1 MKKIALLIF
10 VLSVCQLIS
19 YGQEDVSLD
28 QMLVNVNKSSVTSG
42 IIYER
47 SATFANLYTYN
58 SLFDTATFQYFEQAE
73 YELYDASNQTKF
85 ISNDALR
92 SLYVPKSQASVVDIG
107 ILNSQYQILNYDSIH
122 PSNGGLTLSN
132 NLFYQISGKPPF
144 LSSAVTVIAPLKESI
159 VGTSF
164 TYNFK
169 SNLLFTNGTK
179 TIKTVSADL
188 GDGVSRNVIVNGA
201 IAISSATV
209 TYSSSGYKY
218 LKFTVTF
225 SDNSTHVTYGK
236 IYAKVLSAMAP
247 SYVGEITDD
256 FTLTASIPFQG
267 YDETAP
273 TYAQIQYRIFYKI
286 NNGNT
291 QKTLT
296 KPVIISDGFDPGDLR
311 KIEAKDYTVPYDPT
325 INTSIED
332 MVKYKDCNDSTQNL
346 IQVLNQKGY
355 DVVIVNYPTYTST
368 TTGKEINGG
377 ADFIERNAMAMVA
390 LIQKLNTTLAAN
402 GSSQQLVAVG
412 PSMGGQITRYALA
425 YMEKQYAATGDT
437 KWLHKTRLWISID
450 SPHLGANIPEG
461 LQALIN
467 LLKSSSPDAT
477 DYYNKRLGSPAAKQ
491 QLINWHQEAP
501 LQGGG
506 TSYYGVNTTDLN
518 GRTISQGWPTN
529 SGSSFYQQFYNNEFN
544 NGLPNS
550 KGYPMNLRKIAMVNG
565 SVTGKT
571 YGTDGQLTLDIK
583 AYTSICILGPCWTV
597 NAATFQTFTMP
608 AYSTDHNIAF
618 FRKFLKQRH
627 THAPNNDSRG
637 NVDILPGGS
646 YPGYDILNESIVGKS
661 LARIYAVGFPFY
673 LGTDPKKF
681 FYDQR
686 ANAGTHCFIPTFSAL
701 GMKNPNQNWA
711 QSLKRNLVCSNEIP
725 FDSYFGHDDNT
736 KHTSFDCESVNW
748 LLKELDGTLQAPWFP
763 MSETDLSG
771 STTLCLNA
779 TSTYNFS
786 ALCNIP
792 SAVTW
797 SVSSNMQVVS
807 STSTSINLKGLTT
820 GAGKITATFTNGETV
835 VKNITVGV
843 PPVTLI
849 RPARVGTTCYYDAA
863 VNLTAPNTSIEFSTD
878 NSNWTGG
885 TLSGGVYY
893 AGYDFVGPSTQL
905 VYARTRNS
913 CGVSAVKSNNL
924 TIPAPP
930 GNCNFIATG
939 RSAQGINSLENK
951 EQYTNK
957 ISVFPNPTKD
967 DVTISLNNTSS
978 KFSTPSKMYV
988 IKVISPLGI
997 IQKTLNY
1004 KTGVTSV
1011 KISLSGLTSGMYFI
1025 SIFDGQK
1032 WNNRSLMIQK

>member
-1 MKKIALLIF
+1 
-10 VLSVCQLIS
+10 
-19 YGQEDVSLD
+19 
-28 QMLVNVNKSSVTSG
+28 MLVNVNKSSVTSG

-47 SATFANLYTYN
+47 TATFANLYKYN
-58 SLFDTATFQYFEQAE
+58 TALDTADIVYFEQAE
-73 YELYDASNQTKF
+73 NELYDASNQTKF
-85 ISNDALR
+85 VSNDVFR
-92 SLYVPKSQASVVDIG
+92 SLYVPASQANVVDIG
-107 ILNSQYQILNYDSIH
+107 ILNSQYQFLNYDSIN
-122 PSNGGLTLSN
+122 PSLGGLTLSN

-144 LSSAVTVIAPLKESI
+144 LSSSVVMVAPLKENI

-164 TYNFK
+164 IYNFK
-169 SNLLFTNGTK
+169 SGLWLTNGTK
-179 TIKTVSADL
+179 TIKTLSADL
-188 GDGVSRNVIVNGA
+188 GDGVVRNVIVNGA

-218 LKFTVTF
+218 LKFTITF

-236 IYAKVLSAMAP
+236 IYAKVIAGVKTN
-247 SYVGEITDD
+247 YVGQISED
-256 FTLTASIPFQG
+256 FPLTASISFQG
-267 YDETAP
+267 YDETVATP
-273 TYAQIQYRIFYKI
+273 AQIQYRVFYRT
-286 NNGNT
+286 NNNNT
-291 QKTLT
+291 QKILT
-296 KPVIISDGFDPGDLR
+296 KPVIISDGFDPNDVR
-311 KIEAKDYTVPYDPT
+311 KIQVQDYITPFDPT
-325 INTSIED
+325 KDASIED
-332 MVKYKDCNDSTQNL
+332 MMMYTGCDGVTQMNL
-346 IQVLNQKGY
+346 IQVLNQRGY
-355 DVVIVNYPTYTST
+355 DVVIVNYPTYNSS
-368 TTGKEINGG
+368 TTGKKINGG

-402 GSSQQLVAVG
+402 SITQQLVVVG

-425 YMEKQYAATGDT
+425 YMEKQYAATGDS

-461 LQALIN
+461 LQALVN
-467 LLKSSSPDAT
+467 LLRKHAPTAK
-477 DYYNKRLGSPAAKQ
+477 DYYDERLGSPAAKQ
-491 QLINWHQEAP
+491 QLINWHQ
-501 LQGGG
+501 QGGSQG
-506 TSYYGVNTTDLN
+506 SSYYDVNTTDLN
-518 GRTISQGWPTN
+518 GRTISQGWPAN
-529 SGSSFYQQFYNNEFN
+529 SGSSFYQQFYNNQFN

-571 YGTDGQLTLDIK
+571 YGTDGQQTLNIRGF
-583 AYTSICILGPCWTV
+583 TNICFGWCWNVHMASFETY
-597 NAATFQTFTMP
+597 TMP
-608 AYSTDHNIAF
+608 AYGTDHNVAY
-618 FRKFLKQRH
+618 LKRGLTFKH

-646 YPGYDILNESIVGKS
+646 YPGYQVIDQSILEKGHGVDGTI
-661 LARIYAVGFPFY
+661 GFQLDFGERAIF
-673 LGTDPKKF
+673 LE
-681 FYDQR
+681 QR

-748 LLKELDGTLQAPWFP
+748 LLKELDGTPQAPWFP
-763 MSETDLSG
+763 MAEADLNG
-771 STTLCLNA
+771 STALCLNT

-797 SVSSNMQVVS
+797 TISSNIQLVS
-807 STSTSINLKGLTT
+807 STSTSINVKGLTT

-863 VNLTAPNTSIEFSTD
+863 VNLTAPNTAVEFSTD

-913 CGVSAVKSNNL
+913 CGISAVKSNNL

-957 ISVFPNPTKD
+957 ISFFPNPTKD

-978 KFSTPSKMYV
+978 KFSASSKMYA